1 MKLPVIGAG
10 LVAAAAI
17 GLIIG
22 FSSPKAEAATTTCTV
37 TTVKNFKGACPPGL
51 KFAGGGTGNIGILPD
66 PAAAVTPTV
75 TPSSGPAAC
84 VKTNVHNLKNSCNAA
99 S

>member
-1 MKLPVIGAG
+1 MKLAIGAG
-10 LVAAAAI
+10 LAAAAVI
-17 GLIIG
+17 CLGL
-22 FSSPKAEAATTTCTV
+22 SVPVSQVEAATTTCTV
-37 TTVKNFKGACPPGL
+37 TTVKNFKGACPAGT

-75 TPSSGPAAC
+75 TPTSGPAAC
-84 VKTNVHNLKNSCNAA
+84 VKTNVRNLKNSCNAA